1 MCALSCLIFLTGALC
16 LSAGRGVLRLTRL
29 PRHDRGPV
37 PGGNRSAASCL
48 CTVLRRALYHYSTRS
63 PVCTFLFELQ
73 KLANLQCCLFC
84 FTVRAEEFSKVC
96 LTLAPGHTLSRVLT
110 LCGLVLIVVHT
121 LSKRCLLTLE
131 EPALG
136 PSWVICQHTV
146 CNTRYCARA
155 SCDCRRHC
163 TV

>member
-1 MCALSCLIFLTGALC
+1 MCTFLFDFF
-16 LSAGRGVLRLTRL
+16 
-29 PRHDRGPV
+29 DRRPVPFGGSRCIETYSSTTSRSRPV

-84 FTVRAEEFSKVC
+84 VTVRAEEFSKVC

-146 CNTRYCARA
+146 RNTRYCARA